1 MSASDLYEILAL
13 PLCDAPGLQ
22 ADESLAQSVRQGPA
36 GTWPALPGSPFLNI
50 AEAAHWL
57 GVSVST
63 VKRLIRRG
71 ELVTVQIGARR
82 KIPNTSLMSYVTR
95 GVMFPEI
102 ALSNDTA
109 ESLIN
114 NTARL

>member
-1 MSASDLYEILAL
+1 MPASDLHEILAL
-13 PLCDAPGLQ
+13 PLCGAPSLQ
-22 ADESLAQSVRQGPA
+22 ADESLTQPIQAGPA
-36 GTWPALPGSPFLNI
+36 WTWPTSPGSPFLSI

-71 ELVTVQIGARR
+71 ELITVQIGARR

-102 ALSNDTA
+102 VVSNDLARTA
-109 ESLIN
+109 YQ
-114 NTARL
+114 

>member
-1 MSASDLYEILAL
+1 MSASDLHEILAL
-13 PLCDAPGLQ
+13 PLCDASGLQ
-22 ADESLAQSVRQGPA
+22 ADEPLTQPIQA
-36 GTWPALPGSPFLNI
+36 GSPCAWPMLPGSPFLSI

-71 ELVTVQIGARR
+71 ELTTVQIGARR

-95 GVMFPEI
+95 GVMFPDV
-102 ALSNDTA
+102 AVSNDLAGTA
-109 ESLIN
+109 YQ
-114 NTARL
+114 

>member
-1 MSASDLYEILAL
+1 MSASDLHEILAL
-13 PLCDAPGLQ
+13 PLCDARDLQ
-22 ADESLAQSVRQGPA
+22 ADGSLERQPA
-36 GTWPALPGSPFLNI
+36 ITLPGSPFLTI

-71 ELVTVQIGARR
+71 ELINVQIGARR
-82 KIPNTSLMSYVTR
+82 KIPNTSLTSYVTR
-95 GVMFPEI
+95 GVMFPGTTSVMTQLERP
-102 ALSNDTA
+102 
-109 ESLIN
+109 IN